1 MNDRDE
7 RFFELL
13 DPPPGGLTRLRAR
26 IDGDRRRRATL
37 RLAWS
42 GAAAT
47 LLIAAAVTLALS
59 IPRSKQESDPRFRR
73 ARIHLGLAAPPSE
86 PMVVPEENRHLAAA
100 RRVPLPDDKVVF
112 YRVASLE
119 TGNPS
124 INNK

>member
-13 DPPPGGLTRLRAR
+13 DPPPGGLKRLRSR
-26 IDGDRRRRATL
+26 IDGDRRRRRTF

-42 GAAAT
+42 AAAAM
-47 LLIAAAVTLALS
+47 LLIAAAASLSLS
-59 IPRSKQESDPRFRR
+59 IPAGKQESDPRFLR
-73 ARIHLGLAAPPSE
+73 ARIHLGLLPPPAE
-86 PMVVPEENRHLAAA
+86 PVTVPQGDRLRTAVQRIEG
-100 RRVPLPDDKVVF
+100 DDERVVF

-124 INNK
+124 IDNK